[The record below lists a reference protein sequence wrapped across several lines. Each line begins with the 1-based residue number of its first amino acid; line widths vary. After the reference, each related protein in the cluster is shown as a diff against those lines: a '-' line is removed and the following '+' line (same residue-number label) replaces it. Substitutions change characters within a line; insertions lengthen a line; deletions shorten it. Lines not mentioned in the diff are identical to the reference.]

1 MQSLRTA
8 LGKSVIH
15 FLISK
20 DKTNSVEHIYQV
32 VRPFLN
38 GLWVQKLSSWIHIC
52 RSCVWLNVCLWCREL
67 PLSLRP
73 PCPLG
78 QLLLV
83 LQLNPCASKQWPLE
97 SDISP
102 WDTQILPSKHSHNTT
117 STSLWGKKT
126 NIYLSREPCFPNG
139 NKFISPPRHSHS
151 CTLCPYLS
159 QPPEASRGDGA
170 CTAAAPWLSPEAV
183 LRCLL
188 KLDSEPCPSASLAT
202 GWQQGFRA
210 GASQQLR
217 GQGHMQPWFPCCKAE
232 LSSGGEAL
240 YYSFKKPLTCLQ
252 TPIRKAT
259 KTLSTV
265 TCTWK
270 KGKTVLICP
279 VSLFFVNFLLLID
292 TWRRVTGGN
301 VLPK

>member
-15 FLISK
+15 FLINK

-38 GLWVQKLSSWIHIC
+38 NLWVQKLSSWIHIC
-52 RSCVWLNVCLWCREL
+52 HCYVWLNVCLWCKEL

-73 PCPLG
+73 PSPLG

-126 NIYLSREPCFPNG
+126 SVYLPRDPCFPNR
-139 NKFISPPRHSHS
+139 NKFISPPHHSHS
-151 CTLCPYLS
+151 HSLPLPFTASGGFPRRPFLHSSSALTEPGGSAALPSQAGLRTLPIS
-159 QPPEASRGDGA
+159 QPRHRLAARLQGRGKS
-170 CTAAAPWLSPEAV
+170 AAE
-183 LRCLL
+183 
-188 KLDSEPCPSASLAT
+188 
-202 GWQQGFRA
+202 RA
-210 GASQQLR
+210 GSHAASVPLLQGRALLGR
-217 GQGHMQPWFPCCKAE
+217 G
-232 LSSGGEAL
+232 S
-240 YYSFKKPLTCLQ
+240 TVLQ
-252 TPIRKAT
+252 FQKAT
-259 KTLSTV
+259 YLPSDTH
-265 TCTWK
+265 K
-270 KGKTVLICP
+270 KSNQDFKHSNLHVE
-279 VSLFFVNFLLLID
+279 
-292 TWRRVTGGN
+292 
-301 VLPK
+301 